1 MTAGEAACEDAR
13 MSRPLRIDL
22 VDGWYHVMSRGL
34 ERRDV
39 FADDR
44 DRAHFVGLLEECVGR
59 HGIRLHAYVLM
70 SNHYHLLVQTPH
82 ANLSR
87 AVQWL
92 NVAYVVWF
100 NRRHGRVGPL
110 MQGRF
115 KAVPVDGAGAW
126 ALDLSVYLH
135 LNPVRVASLGLGKRD
150 RKAGDLGLA
159 AEPAPEVVKARLE
172 CLRRHRWSSYPA
184 YAGWAKRPDWLACEE
199 LWKRVRRGDEAPE
212 RSYRRLAESRLG
224 AGFRE
229 VEAFGERLKG
239 LLAVGSERFS
249 ERLRNLAHG
258 ETRLQPDV
266 RRWRRMLAFGR
277 VSRAVAAAKGE
288 PWDAFRD
295 RHGDDGRDMAL
306 WLGRR
311 HCGLTLAELGV
322 AVGGVGAAAVG
333 SAVRRMERRRLANA
347 DVRRRLAEAENHLA
361 DNET

>member
-1 MTAGEAACEDAR
+1 

-39 FADDR
+39 FSDDR
-44 DRAHFVGLLEECVGR
+44 DHAHFVGLLEECVER

-87 AVQWL
+87 AMQWL

-100 NRRHGRVGPL
+100 NRRHDRVGPL

-115 KAVPVDGAGAW
+115 KAVPVEDEGSW

-150 RKAGDLGLA
+150 RKVGDLGLTA
-159 AEPAPEVVKARLE
+159 DPAPEVVKARLE

-184 YAGWAKRPDWLACEE
+184 YAGRAKRPDWLTCEA
-199 LWKRVRRGDEAPE
+199 LWERVRRGDVAPE
-212 RSYRRLAESRLG
+212 RSYRRQVESRLG
-224 AGFRE
+224 ADFRE
-229 VEAFGERLKG
+229 VETFGERLQA
-239 LLAVGSERFS
+239 LLAVGSERFA

-258 ETRLQPDV
+258 ESRFQPDV
-266 RRWRRMLAFGR
+266 RRWRRMLPFER
-277 VSRAVAAAKGE
+277 VRGAVAAAKGE
-288 PWDAFRD
+288 SWDAFHD

-311 HCGLTLAELGV
+311 HCGLTLGELGL
-322 AVGGVGAAAVG
+322 AVGGASAAAAG
-333 SAVRRMERRRLANA
+333 SAIRRMERRRLANA
-347 DVRRRLAEAENHLA
+347 AVRRRLAEAEIHLTE
-361 DNET
+361 NET

>member
-1 MTAGEAACEDAR
+1 
-13 MSRPLRIDL
+13 MSRPVRIDI
-22 VDGWYHVMSRGL
+22 VDGWYHVMSRGI
-34 ERRDV
+34 ERREV

-44 DRAHFVGLLEECVGR
+44 DRSHFVGLLEECVGR

-70 SNHYHLLVQTPH
+70 SNHYHLLVQTPN

-126 ALDLSVYLH
+126 ALDLSAYLH
-135 LNPVRVASLGLGKRD
+135 LNPVRVAVMGLGKRD
-150 RKAGDLGLA
+150 RRAGNLGVVTD
-159 AEPAPEVVKARLE
+159 PASEVVRARLE
-172 CLRRHRWSSYPA
+172 HLRGYRWSSYPA
-184 YAGWAKRPDWLACEE
+184 YAGRTKRPDWLTCEE
-199 LWKRVRRGDEAPE
+199 LWKRVRRGKEAPG
-212 RSYRRLAESRLG
+212 RSYRRLVEDRLG
-224 AGFRE
+224 GGFRD

-239 LLAVGSERFS
+239 LLAVGPEPFV
-249 ERLRNLAHG
+249 ERLRRLACGGH
-258 ETRLQPDV
+258 RAQPAV
-266 RRWRRMLAFGR
+266 RRWRRMLPFDR
-277 VSRAVAAAKGE
+277 VAEAVAAVKGE

-311 HCGLTLAELGV
+311 LCGLTLAELGV
-322 AVGGVGAAAVG
+322 VVGNASAAAVG
-333 SAVRRMERRRLANA
+333 SAVRRMERLRLANA
-347 DVRRRLAEAENHLA
+347 GVRRRLAEVETHLTE
-361 DNET
+361 NET